1 MPLKTGKFI
10 VFDGP
15 DGGGK
20 STQIALLKDALS
32 ARGFDV
38 LVTREPGG
46 TSIGENVRK
55 ILLDTANHEMT
66 AKAELFL
73 YMASR
78 SQLVEQ
84 VIGPAVR
91 SGTVVL
97 CDRFLSASV
106 AYQGAA
112 GGLGAGKVAELGEF
126 CIGEVRP
133 DLTLVLDI
141 GFEASLER
149 RGDRSADRIEQRDQA
164 YHEDVRKGFLALA
177 ESDPGHY
184 RIIDAGR
191 SVEEVH
197 AAILGP
203 VTDVL

>member
-10 VFDGP
+10 VLDGP

-20 STQIALLKDALS
+20 STQVALLRDALS
-32 ARGFDV
+32 ARGLDV

-46 TSIGENVRK
+46 TSIGEGIRK
-55 ILLDTANHEMT
+55 VLLDPANHEMT
-66 AKAELFL
+66 ARAELFL

-84 VIGPAVR
+84 VIGPAVKR
-91 SGTVVL
+91 RTVVL

-112 GGLGAGKVAELGEF
+112 GGLGAEKVAEIGEF
-126 CIGEVRP
+126 CIGEIRP

-141 GFEASLER
+141 GFEESLTR
-149 RGDRSADRIEQRDQA
+149 RGDRSADRIEQRDRA
-164 YHEDVRKGFLALA
+164 YHEGVRQGFLALA

-184 RIIDAGR
+184 RVIDADQ

-197 AAILGP
+197 AAILGL